1 MRLLIATLL
10 FGMTTPLAAQDEGLM
25 HQWEVVEMTKQLVE
39 HTDTIKTILGQVR
52 PKEWIQVGAPD
63 AYVSQFE
70 ALRAELTNVNLSAE
84 ALGRKP
90 ETLSL
95 AVHTFLWLDR
105 VNSMLDSMAD
115 GVRRYQNPSVAELLI
130 AGRNRNQG
138 AELGLKDY
146 MRQLADQWQT
156 RMEIANDEAQRCRE
170 TLVKKPRAAQ

>member
-1 MRLLIATLL
+1 
-10 FGMTTPLAAQDEGLM
+10 
-25 HQWEVVEMTKQLVE
+25 MTKQLVK
-39 HTDTIKTILGQVR
+39 HTENIKTILDQVR
-52 PKEWIQVGAPD
+52 PKEWIQDGAPD
-63 AYVSQFE
+63 AYVSQYDT
-70 ALRAELTNVNLSAE
+70 LQSELNNVKLSAE

-95 AVHTFLWLDR
+95 TVHTFLWLDR

-115 GVRRYQNPSVAELLI
+115 GVKRYQNASVAELLI
-130 AGRNRNQG
+130 AARNQNQG

-170 TLVKKPRAAQ
+170 TLVKQPRAAQ